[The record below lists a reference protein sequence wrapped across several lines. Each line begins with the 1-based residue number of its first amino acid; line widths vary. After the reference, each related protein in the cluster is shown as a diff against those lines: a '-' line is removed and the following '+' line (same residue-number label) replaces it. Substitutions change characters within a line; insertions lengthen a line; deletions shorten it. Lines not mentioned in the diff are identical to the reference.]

1 MNVMAT
7 EDSSIDTNAQAPT
20 SGRREASG
28 KLSSWSA
35 LPRALSR
42 GRGVLITCGIVA
54 LWLVLFVVMLI
65 GPVVLRDRRGRP
77 VPDVSSQPDS
87 STPTSATS
95 HASPSSPSSSSQS
108 PSEIKSS

>member
-7 EDSSIDTNAQAPT
+7 EDSSIDTNAQTPT
-20 SGRREASG
+20 SGDCGATE
-28 KLSSWSA
+28 KPMSWSA
-35 LPRALSR
+35 PPRVPSR
-42 GRGVLITCGIVA
+42 WRGVLITIGIVA

-87 STPTSATS
+87 PVPTSATS
-95 HASPSSPSSSSQS
+95 HASPSSRSSSSQS
-108 PSEIKSS
+108 PSEIK